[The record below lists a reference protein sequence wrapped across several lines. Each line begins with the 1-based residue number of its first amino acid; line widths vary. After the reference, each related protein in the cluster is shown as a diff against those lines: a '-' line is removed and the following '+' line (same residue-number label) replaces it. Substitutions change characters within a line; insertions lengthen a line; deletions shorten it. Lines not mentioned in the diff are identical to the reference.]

1 MSRNRS
7 FKSFVIVLLLAALA
21 AAQDVASFEKRTTV
35 KKLDNGL
42 TVVICERP
50 EAPVFSFF
58 THVDAGSVQDPLGQT
73 GLAHMFEHMAFK
85 GTDKI
90 GTKDYAAEKVA
101 LEKVEQTY
109 AAYIAERDKPVGRDE
124 KKLKDLEK
132 AWKDAVAEADKYVKP
147 NEFPQIVEINGG
159 EDLNANTSDD
169 ETNYF
174 YSFPENRLELWAY
187 LESERFL
194 HPVMREFY
202 KERNVVIEE
211 RRMRVDSNPIGRL
224 LEQFTTAAFQAHEYH
239 RPTIGWMSDL
249 NSFSATDA
257 KKFFDEYYIP
267 SNMVVTV
274 VGDVKASETMPI
286 IEKYFGRI
294 PSRPRPDERTTTEPP
309 QNAERRVVLQDMSQ
323 PLYLEGYHR
332 PDYRSPDDAVYDAI
346 ADLMSSGRTSRLYR
360 ALVRDKKIAADSAG
374 FTGLPGNK
382 YPHLFAF
389 YAFPLPGH
397 KPEEMADAIHVEIEK
412 LKNEDISDE
421 ELKMIKTRA
430 KANLDPQPGQQRRP
444 GQQSGFIPG
453 ALRRLARTVPLRWTA
468 STKSPKRT
476 FAAWLIKLLFQPI
489 VQWELSKPSP
499 LLQQRTKKEERN
511 ENSSPAHSPFDSS
524 CHQRGSSASRCA
536 SDELAADSDS
546 ASARVSSS
554 GAEAHRTAEW
564 HGDLSS
570 GRPRT
575 PGHRWHRTHP
585 RRLAVRAR
593 EQSRNAGYLRRS
605 LAHRWNQG
613 ANRGSTRRLP

>member
-7 FKSFVIVLLLAALA
+7 FKSFAIVLVLAAVG

-109 AAYIAERDKPVGRDE
+109 AAYIAARDKPVGRDE

-132 AWKDAVAEADKYVKP
+132 AWRDAVAEADKYVKP

-174 YSFPENRLELWAY
+174 YSFPDNRLELWAY

-294 PSRPRPDERTTTEPP
+294 PSRPQPDERTTTEPP

-430 KANLDPQPGQQRRP
+430 KANLIRSLGSNEGLANNLALYQARYDDWRELFRSVDRIDKVTKADIRRVANQTFVP
-444 GQQSGFIPG
+444 TN
-453 ALRRLARTVPLRWTA
+453 RTVGIIE
-468 STKSPKRT
+468 TKP
-476 FAAWLIKLLFQPI
+476 AA
-489 VQWELSKPSP
+489 
-499 LLQQRTKKEERN
+499 
-511 ENSSPAHSPFDSS
+511 PAAN
-524 CHQRGSSASRCA
+524 QKG
-536 SDELAADSDS
+536 
-546 ASARVSSS
+546 
-554 GAEAHRTAEW
+554 GA
-564 HGDLSS
+564 
-570 GRPRT
+570 
-575 PGHRWHRTHP
+575 
-585 RRLAVRAR
+585 
-593 EQSRNAGYLRRS
+593 Q
-605 LAHRWNQG
+605 
-613 ANRGSTRRLP
+613 